1 MKKRNRVAV
10 PDFYLPETNEIIE
23 IKSSWTFDKQNMKD
37 KFIAYKNLGYI
48 PKVILN
54 REIELTKI

>member
-1 MKKRNRVAV
+1 MFVKKRNRVAI

-37 KFIAYKNLGYI
+37 KFIAYKKLGYA

-54 REIELTKI
+54 R